1 MVDEKKALLYS
12 SIKPDNT
19 QEGKILKFLTSKY
32 GENVTLDWVEDKS
45 VTDGF
50 RLEIGKEVYDWTR
63 AGRLEQFKERIGKTV
78 GKNKKALTLPPAL
91 NYNDSTV
98 HKHISCASHA
108 ERHIICSVISRPALC
123 PVSNAI

>member
-78 GKNKKALTLPPAL
+78 GKNKGDNIIPLIKE
-91 NYNDSTV
+91 TV
-98 HKHISCASHA
+98 KD
-108 ERHIICSVISRPALC
+108 
-123 PVSNAI
+123 